1 MRKKLITLLALS
13 CALTLLSAP
22 PAHASVPDWVKPALE
37 FLIKRD
43 AINRTDFRVNGTM
56 KRREFKRMMQKTFG
70 GGYTKTGGRV
80 RAYEVDKALVKVLGR
95 GGLAQ
100 RLNRMKSPDG
110 WDPDVPG
117 YFGYEILAREMGLRR
132 DRATTEEWAEASA
145 GDRMRQADVVYAV
158 YRAKT
163 SPNTW
168 AAEELEGFRLR
179 NYGHK
184 LRRVVRFAF
193 RQVGKPYYWSGEWP
207 KKTPAGYPYG
217 AQSHGGFDCSG
228 FVWYVLRRK
237 ESIWSP
243 VRKYR
248 GWRLDQR
255 SSSDMGGA
263 APKRISYK
271 RLRPGDVMLFSSS
284 GRNASAS
291 SIYHAGIYLGRG
303 WMIDSAG
310 GQAGVSLSRVGGDS
324 WWGGQFAW
332 GRRVIK

>member
-145 GDRMRQADVVYAV
+145 GDRMRQADIVYAV

-284 GRNASAS
+284 GRTASAS

-324 WWGGQFAW
+324 WWRGQFAW

>member
-1 MRKKLITLLALS
+1 VRKLLIPLLALS
-13 CALTLLSAP
+13 CALTLLSAA
-22 PAHASVPDWVKPALE
+22 PAHAGVPDWVKPALE

-70 GGYTKTGGRV
+70 GGYSKTGGRV

-95 GGLAQ
+95 GSLAK

-110 WDPDVPG
+110 WDPNVPG
-117 YFGYEILAREMGLRR
+117 YFGSEILAREMGLRR
-132 DRATTEEWAEASA
+132 DRSTTEEWAEASA
-145 GDRMRQADVVYAV
+145 SDRMRQADIVYAV

-184 LRRVVRFAF
+184 LRNVVRFAF
-193 RQVGKPYYWSGEWP
+193 QQVGKPYYWSGEWP
-207 KKTPAGYPYG
+207 KTTPAGYPYG

-228 FVWYVLRRK
+228 FVWYVLRQK

-255 SSSDMGGA
+255 SSADMGA
-263 APKRISYK
+263 NTPKRIAYG
-271 RLRPGDVMLFSSS
+271 RLKPGDIMLFSSS
-284 GRNASAS
+284 GKGAPAS

-324 WWGGQFAW
+324 WWRGQFAW

>member
-1 MRKKLITLLALS
+1 MRKLSIALLAAS
-13 CALTLLSAP
+13 CALSLLSAA
-22 PAHASVPDWVKPALE
+22 PARAATPDWVKPALE
-37 FLIKRD
+37 FLIKRN
-43 AINRTDFRVNGTM
+43 AIDRLDFKVNGTM
-56 KRREFKRMMQKTFG
+56 KRRAFKRMMAKTFG
-70 GGYTKTGGRV
+70 GGYSRTGGRV
-80 RAYEVDKALVKVLGR
+80 TAFEVDKALVRAIGR
-95 GGLAQ
+95 GSLAKK
-100 RLNRMKSPDG
+100 LNRMRSPDG

-145 GDRMRQADVVYAV
+145 TEKMRQADIVYAV

-168 AAEELEGFRLR
+168 AAEELEGFRMR

-184 LRRVVRFAF
+184 ARRVVRFAF
-193 RQVGKPYYWSGEWP
+193 QQVGKPYYWSGEWP
-207 KKTPAGYPYG
+207 KKTPVGYPYG

-228 FVWYVLRRK
+228 FVWYVLRKK

-243 VRKYR
+243 VRNYR

-255 SSSDMGGA
+255 SSSDMGAGTSN
-263 APKRISYK
+263 KIGYRNLK
-271 RLRPGDVMLFSSS
+271 PGDVMLFSSN
-284 GRNASAS
+284 GRKGGAS

-310 GQAGVSLSRVGGDS
+310 GQAGVSLSKVGGDA
-324 WWGGQFAW
+324 WWHDQFVW
-332 GRRVIK
+332 GRRVIR